1 MLKKKSTIITI
12 LLALVAMTGQA
23 FQYRIV
29 GNIGTNDF
37 TGWLYLMNQSNKP
50 YSDVDSLWVENGEV
64 RDFEGYAQ
72 EPFLALL
79 HSKGKPIVQFP
90 CLFVEE
96 GTVRFRPAA
105 MTTIGAAYMGTPL
118 NDEWSSFYSQF
129 NTIEV
134 ATDEGRIT
142 QTEAR
147 QKLDSLAT
155 PFVIKHHND
164 VLGAVIISFLEDL
177 GNERLMEYIKMLS
190 PKQQSFPFIQDVSQT
205 ILALQQTSVGAM
217 FKDFAVKYNGKTVRL
232 SDYVG
237 HGQYVLADFWASWCG
252 PCLREMPNIIA
263 VHNKY
268 KDCGLN
274 VLGVAVWEE
283 AEESMKVIE
292 EKKIPYP
299 QILNVSEEIT
309 GIYGIDGIPHI
320 ILFAPDGTILARG
333 LRGKDIEK
341 KLAEIFND
349 K

>member
-37 TGWLYLMNQSNKP
+37 TGWLYLMNQSSKP

-118 NDEWSSFYSQF
+118 NDDWARFYTQF

-134 ATDEGRIT
+134 ATDEGRINPNRG
-142 QTEAR
+142 QTETR
-147 QKLDSLAT
+147 QSGN
-155 PFVIKHHND
+155 PF
-164 VLGAVIISFLEDL
+164 S
-177 GNERLMEYIKMLS
+177 
-190 PKQQSFPFIQDVSQT
+190 QQASQ
-205 ILALQQTSVGAM
+205 
-217 FKDFAVKYNGKTVRL
+217 
-232 SDYVG
+232 
-237 HGQYVLADFWASWCG
+237 
-252 PCLREMPNIIA
+252 
-263 VHNKY
+263 
-268 KDCGLN
+268 
-274 VLGVAVWEE
+274 
-283 AEESMKVIE
+283 
-292 EKKIPYP
+292 
-299 QILNVSEEIT
+299 
-309 GIYGIDGIPHI
+309 
-320 ILFAPDGTILARG
+320 
-333 LRGKDIEK
+333 
-341 KLAEIFND
+341 
-349 K
+349 